1 MVSPG
6 IQLVKTHEFPSI
18 TNESQLKKKRSPKL
32 KMLQDLYVHNQ
43 RVNLETDTKTLY
55 YSLLKLIHSPS
66 IYLKHKNDQ
75 SKYVQASLNNHK
87 HSLHP
92 MGHMLCQRI
101 IILHL
106 WRFLYIRDAGHRGR
120 KNHCRKHRTTALQVH
135 VCFRWTLT

>member
-32 KMLQDLYVHNQ
+32 KMLQDLYAHNQ

-66 IYLKHKNDQ
+66 IYLKHKND
-75 SKYVQASLNNHK
+75 
-87 HSLHP
+87 
-92 MGHMLCQRI
+92 
-101 IILHL
+101 
-106 WRFLYIRDAGHRGR
+106 
-120 KNHCRKHRTTALQVH
+120 
-135 VCFRWTLT
+135 